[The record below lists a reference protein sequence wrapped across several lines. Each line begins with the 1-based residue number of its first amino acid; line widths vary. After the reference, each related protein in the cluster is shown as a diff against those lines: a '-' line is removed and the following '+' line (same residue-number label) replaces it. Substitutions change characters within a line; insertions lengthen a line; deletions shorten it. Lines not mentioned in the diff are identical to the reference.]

1 MTRVNACVFLQNSGN
16 RRIWNRVVSQLD
28 SGEQQ
33 ENFVQQTTERY
44 CEALKHL
51 DVLMD
56 CDLVLGIITMSL
68 KRRHEEDNG
77 LTYVIALCRRLC
89 DLLGNEDMSFQLFD
103 DMKWVY
109 RFDADR
115 LIREDLQD

>member
-1 MTRVNACVFLQNSGN
+1 MSRVNACVFLQDGGN
-16 RRIWNRVVSQLD
+16 RRIWNRVVSHLD
-28 SGEQQ
+28 DGEQQ
-33 ENFVQQTTERY
+33 EKFVQQAGKHY
-44 CEALKHL
+44 CVALKRL
-51 DVLMD
+51 DVLME
-56 CDLVLGIITMSL
+56 CDIALGIITMSL
-68 KRRHEEDNG
+68 KRGHEEHDG

-89 DLLGNEDMSFQLFD
+89 DLLGNEDMAFQLFD